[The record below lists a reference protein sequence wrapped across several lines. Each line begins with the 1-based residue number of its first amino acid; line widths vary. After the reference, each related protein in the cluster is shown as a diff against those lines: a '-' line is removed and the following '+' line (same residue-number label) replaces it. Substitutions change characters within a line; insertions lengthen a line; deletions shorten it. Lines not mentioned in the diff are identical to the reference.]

1 MRIQDMP
8 GVVWGLVLVGIL
20 LGVGIL
26 VVTELSAG
34 LGATSADNVTKTVY
48 DNATL
53 GVLNISKQLPT
64 VGTIFGVLLI
74 VGAVVMLFFYF
85 RGKEQY

>member
-8 GVVWGLVLVGIL
+8 GVVWGMVLIGIF
-20 LGVGIL
+20 LGVGALIL
-26 VVTELSAG
+26 GEF
-34 LGATSADNVTKTVY
+34 GATQTGDAKGAIE
-48 DNATL
+48 NATA
-53 GVLNISKQLPT
+53 GIVNISKQLPT

-85 RGKEQY
+85 RGKQY

>member
-8 GVVWGLVLVGIL
+8 GVVWGIVLVGVF
-20 LGVGIL
+20 LGVGAI
-26 VVTELSAG
+26 VLSEF
-34 LGATSADNVTKTVY
+34 ATTQASGSNARMAI
-48 DNATL
+48 DNASA

-85 RGKEQY
+85 RGKQY